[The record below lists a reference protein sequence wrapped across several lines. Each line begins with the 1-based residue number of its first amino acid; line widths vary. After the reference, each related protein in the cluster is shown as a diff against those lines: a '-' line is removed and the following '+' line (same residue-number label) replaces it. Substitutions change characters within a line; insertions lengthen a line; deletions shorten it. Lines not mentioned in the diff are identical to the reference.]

1 MRGKRAHWR
10 PATQESMMINNRFPT
25 KYLWTIAAI
34 AFLATTSLSVIGHGE
49 PVGPRVKT
57 PHEVFDFG
65 VVPQRCEVSH
75 VFWLHSTGD
84 QELVIEE
91 LVPNCGCTEAPL
103 ETDHIMPGDSARA
116 EIIFGTGVFNGVVEK
131 FTQIKSNST
140 GRAPALTFRA
150 RVFADSLLPGPIML
164 TPPAVRLDDLR
175 PSRAGDGYEQ
185 AVTLTNVG
193 AEPVSIEMIDM
204 PYRDVR
210 VGPFEPISLGPG
222 DSHELTLAFESE
234 LPEQTFSRSI
244 TFAVSDTTQQRI
256 TLPIFKK
263 SAWDATGSN
272 D

>member
-1 MRGKRAHWR
+1 MTSNQISLNH
-10 PATQESMMINNRFPT
+10 
-25 KYLWTIAAI
+25 LWLIAAI
-34 AFLATTSLSVIGHGE
+34 ALFTITSLVDIGQSE

-57 PHEVFDFG
+57 PHELFDFG

-91 LVPNCGCTEAPL
+91 LIPNCGCSEAPL
-103 ETDHIMPGDSARA
+103 EKNHIHPGDSARA
-116 EIIFGTGVFNGVVEK
+116 EVIFGTGVFNGVVKK

-150 RVFADSLLPGPIML
+150 RVFADSLLPGPIVL
-164 TPPAVRLDDLR
+164 TPAAVRLDDLR
-175 PSRAGDGYEQ
+175 PPQAGDGYEQ
-185 AVTLTNVG
+185 TVTLTNSG
-193 AEPVSIEMIDM
+193 AEPVSIEMIDV

-222 DSHELTLAFESE
+222 ESHELTLTFEPG
-234 LPEQTFSRSI
+234 LPQQTFSRSI
-244 TFAVSDTTQQRI
+244 TFEVSDTTQERI

-263 SAWDATGSN
+263 SVWVETGST
-272 D
+272 DG